1 VICIVCN
8 KKESEST
15 MQDQIQT
22 LLETIKQDYFRWT
35 SRNGTKELSDHNHQM
50 ISEFNEGLTYSE
62 GKKYIKVLS
71 NRSVWGFVMIN
82 DDKMFKAGD
91 ILKAAGWNAPAR
103 NKARGNIF
111 TDLSWVQW
119 TGPAYL

>member
-1 VICIVCN
+1 MY
-8 KKESEST
+8 KLMKESDNMMNDAMT
-15 MQDQIQT
+15 T
-22 LLETIKQDYFRWT
+22 LMKTIKEDYYRWT
-35 SRNGTKELSDHNHQM
+35 SRNYTKELSEINVNM
-50 ISEFNEGLTYSE
+50 INEFNENLTFEE
-62 GKKYIKVLS
+62 GRKYIKVIS
-71 NRSVWGFVMIN
+71 NRSVWGFIMKA

-91 ILKAAGWNAPAR
+91 ILKAAGYNAPAR

>member
-1 VICIVCN
+1 MAIE
-8 KKESEST
+8 KLMT
-15 MQDQIQT
+15 A
-22 LLETIKQDYFRWT
+22 IKDDYHAHTWP
-35 SRNGTKELSDHNHQM
+35 DWM
-50 ISEFNEGLTYSE
+50 IERFEDGLTFKE
-62 GKKYIKVLS
+62 GRKYIKVIS
-71 NRSVWGFVMIN
+71 NRSVWGFIMKA

-91 ILKAAGWNAPAR
+91 ILKAAGYNAPAR